1 MREKSGN
8 SQSRGLRQHFL
19 VWIVLGRGVICV
31 FFRKVSQ
38 IGKKGEKTEKIGVNL
53 RKTCGNFDEVMKAVG
68 KVDEI
73 TKACRKCSNIDES
86 LTCSG
91 SVVPVVSRCC
101 ALDDDGCGVG
111 CEEVFVVAQSSFLD
125 DGTVFDGDV
134 GIGEGARDTEADCF
148 RVEGVFL
155 EGGQVGDECS
165 VEVVGVNAGP

>member
-1 MREKSGN
+1 M
-8 SQSRGLRQHFL
+8 
-19 VWIVLGRGVICV
+19 RGVICV

-53 RKTCGNFDEVMKAVG
+53 RKTCGNFDEASRNLDEVV
-68 KVDEI
+68 KV
-73 TKACRKCSNIDES
+73 CRKCLNIDES

-101 ALDDDGCGVG
+101 ALNDDGCGVG

>member
-1 MREKSGN
+1 M
-8 SQSRGLRQHFL
+8 
-19 VWIVLGRGVICV
+19 RGVICV

-38 IGKKGEKTEKIGVNL
+38 IGKKGEKTEEIGVIL
-53 RKTCGNFDEVMKAVG
+53 RKTCGNFDEAFGNLDEVV
-68 KVDEI
+68 KV
-73 TKACRKCSNIDES
+73 CRKCLYFYEG

-134 GIGEGARDTEADCF
+134 GVGESARDTEADCF

-155 EGGQVGDECS
+155 EGGQVGDECG

>member
-1 MREKSGN
+1 M
-8 SQSRGLRQHFL
+8 GL
-19 VWIVLGRGVICV
+19 GVICV

-38 IGKKGEKTEKIGVNL
+38 IGKKGEKTEEIGVIL
-53 RKTCGNFDEVMKAVG
+53 RKTCGNFDEASGNLDEVV
-68 KVDEI
+68 KV
-73 TKACRKCSNIDES
+73 CRKCLNFYEG

-101 ALDDDGCGVG
+101 ALNDDGCGVG

-134 GIGEGARDTEADCF
+134 GVGESARDTEADCF

>member
-1 MREKSGN
+1 M
-8 SQSRGLRQHFL
+8 
-19 VWIVLGRGVICV
+19 GRGVICV

-53 RKTCGNFDEVMKAVG
+53 RKTCGNFDEAVG
-68 KVDEI
+68 KVDKTMKTFGNLDEVM
-73 TKACRKCSNIDES
+73 KVCRKCLNFYEG

-101 ALDDDGCGVG
+101 ALNDDGCGVG

>member
-1 MREKSGN
+1 MK
-8 SQSRGLRQHFL
+8 
-19 VWIVLGRGVICV
+19 V
-31 FFRKVSQ
+31 F
-38 IGKKGEKTEKIGVNL
+38 GKL
-53 RKTCGNFDEVMKAVG
+53 
-68 KVDEI
+68 DEI
-73 TKACRKCSNIDES
+73 TKVCRKCLNIDES

>member
-1 MREKSGN
+1 M
-8 SQSRGLRQHFL
+8 
-19 VWIVLGRGVICV
+19 RGVICV
-31 FFRKVSQ
+31 FFRKVLQ
-38 IGKKGEKTEKIGVNL
+38 IGKKGEKIGVNL
-53 RKTCGNFDEVMKAVG
+53 RKTYGNFDEAAENLDEVMKV
-68 KVDEI
+68 
-73 TKACRKCSNIDES
+73 CRKCLNLYKG

-101 ALDDDGCGVG
+101 ALNDDGCGVG

-134 GIGEGARDTEADCF
+134 GVGEGARDTEADCF

-155 EGGQVGDECS
+155 EGGQVGDECG

>member
-1 MREKSGN
+1 METLTK
-8 SQSRGLRQHFL
+8 LPETL
-19 VWIVLGRGVICV
+19 TEVI
-31 FFRKVSQ
+31 
-38 IGKKGEKTEKIGVNL
+38 KT
-53 RKTCGNFDEVMKAVG
+53 VG
-68 KVDEI
+68 KLDEI
-73 TKACRKCSNIDES
+73 TKVCRKCSNIDES

-101 ALDDDGCGVG
+101 ALDDDRCGVG

-134 GIGEGARDTEADCF
+134 GVGESARDTEADCF

>member
-1 MREKSGN
+1 
-8 SQSRGLRQHFL
+8 
-19 VWIVLGRGVICV
+19 
-31 FFRKVSQ
+31 
-38 IGKKGEKTEKIGVNL
+38 
-53 RKTCGNFDEVMKAVG
+53 MKAVG

-73 TKACRKCSNIDES
+73 TKVCRKCLNIDEG
-86 LTCSG
+86 LKCSG

-134 GIGEGARDTEADCF
+134 GVGESARDTEADCF

>member
-1 MREKSGN
+1 M
-8 SQSRGLRQHFL
+8 
-19 VWIVLGRGVICV
+19 RGVICV

-38 IGKKGEKTEKIGVNL
+38 IGKKGEKTEKIRVNL
-53 RKTCGNFDEVMKAVG
+53 MKTSGNLDEVV
-68 KVDEI
+68 KV
-73 TKACRKCSNIDES
+73 CRKCLNIDES

-101 ALDDDGCGVG
+101 ALDDDGCGVR

-134 GIGEGARDTEADCF
+134 GVGESARDTEADCF
-148 RVEGVFL
+148 GVEGVFL

>member
-1 MREKSGN
+1 METLTK
-8 SQSRGLRQHFL
+8 LPETL
-19 VWIVLGRGVICV
+19 TEVI
-31 FFRKVSQ
+31 
-38 IGKKGEKTEKIGVNL
+38 KT
-53 RKTCGNFDEVMKAVG
+53 VG
-68 KVDEI
+68 KFDEI
-73 TKACRKCSNIDES
+73 TKVCRKCSNIDES

-134 GIGEGARDTEADCF
+134 GVGESARDTEADCF

-155 EGGQVGDECS
+155 EGGQVGAECS

>member
-1 MREKSGN
+1 M
-8 SQSRGLRQHFL
+8 
-19 VWIVLGRGVICV
+19 WIVLGRGVICV

-38 IGKKGEKTEKIGVNL
+38 IGKKGEKTEKIRVNL
-53 RKTCGNFDEVMKAVG
+53 RKTSGNFDEASGSLDEVV
-68 KVDEI
+68 KV
-73 TKACRKCSNIDES
+73 CWKCLNFYES
-86 LTCSG
+86 LKCSG

-134 GIGEGARDTEADCF
+134 GVGEGARDTEADCF

-155 EGGQVGDECS
+155 EGGQVGDECG

>member
-1 MREKSGN
+1 M
-8 SQSRGLRQHFL
+8 
-19 VWIVLGRGVICV
+19 RGVICV

-38 IGKKGEKTEKIGVNL
+38 IGKKGEKTEEIEVNL
-53 RKTCGNFDEVMKAVG
+53 RKTCGNFDEASGNLDEVV
-68 KVDEI
+68 KV
-73 TKACRKCSNIDES
+73 CQKCLNFYEG

-101 ALDDDGCGVG
+101 ALNDDGCGVR

-134 GIGEGARDTEADCF
+134 GVGESARDTEADCF

>member
-1 MREKSGN
+1 M
-8 SQSRGLRQHFL
+8 
-19 VWIVLGRGVICV
+19 RGVICV

-38 IGKKGEKTEKIGVNL
+38 IGKKGEKTEEIGVNL
-53 RKTCGNFDEVMKAVG
+53 RKTCGNFDEASGNLDEVV
-68 KVDEI
+68 KV
-73 TKACRKCSNIDES
+73 CRKCLNFYEG

-134 GIGEGARDTEADCF
+134 GVGESARDTEADCF

>member
-1 MREKSGN
+1 M
-8 SQSRGLRQHFL
+8 
-19 VWIVLGRGVICV
+19 RGVICV

-38 IGKKGEKTEKIGVNL
+38 IGKKGEKTEKIRVNL
-53 RKTCGNFDEVMKAVG
+53 RKTSGNFDEVMKV
-68 KVDEI
+68 
-73 TKACRKCSNIDES
+73 CRKCLNIDES

-101 ALDDDGCGVG
+101 ALNDDGCGVG

-134 GIGEGARDTEADCF
+134 GVGESARDTEADCF
-148 RVEGVFL
+148 GVEGVFL

>member
-1 MREKSGN
+1 M
-8 SQSRGLRQHFL
+8 
-19 VWIVLGRGVICV
+19 
-31 FFRKVSQ
+31 
-38 IGKKGEKTEKIGVNL
+38 GKTY
-53 RKTCGNFDEVMKAVG
+53 GNFDEAAGNLDEVMKV
-68 KVDEI
+68 
-73 TKACRKCSNIDES
+73 CRKCLNLYKG

-101 ALDDDGCGVG
+101 ALNDDGCGVG

-134 GIGEGARDTEADCF
+134 GVGEGARDTEADCF

-155 EGGQVGDECS
+155 EGGQVGDECG

>member
-1 MREKSGN
+1 M
-8 SQSRGLRQHFL
+8 
-19 VWIVLGRGVICV
+19 RGVICV
-31 FFRKVSQ
+31 FFRKVLQ
-38 IGKKGEKTEKIGVNL
+38 IGKKGEKIGVNL
-53 RKTCGNFDEVMKAVG
+53 RKTYGNFDEAAGNLDEVMKV
-68 KVDEI
+68 
-73 TKACRKCSNIDES
+73 CRKCLDFYEG

-134 GIGEGARDTEADCF
+134 GVGEGARDTEADCF

-155 EGGQVGDECS
+155 EGGQVGDECG

>member
-1 MREKSGN
+1 M
-8 SQSRGLRQHFL
+8 
-19 VWIVLGRGVICV
+19 RGVICV
-31 FFRKVSQ
+31 FFRKVLQ
-38 IGKKGEKTEKIGVNL
+38 IGKKGEKIGVNL
-53 RKTCGNFDEVMKAVG
+53 RKTYGNFDEAAGNLDEVMKV
-68 KVDEI
+68 
-73 TKACRKCSNIDES
+73 CRKCLNLYKG

-101 ALDDDGCGVG
+101 ALNDDGCGVRG
-111 CEEVFVVAQSSFLD
+111 EKVLVVAQSSFLD

-134 GIGEGARDTEADCF
+134 GVGESARDTEADCF

>member
-1 MREKSGN
+1 M
-8 SQSRGLRQHFL
+8 
-19 VWIVLGRGVICV
+19 RGVICV
-31 FFRKVSQ
+31 FFRKVLQ
-38 IGKKGEKTEKIGVNL
+38 IGKKGEKIGVNL
-53 RKTCGNFDEVMKAVG
+53 RKTYGNFDEAAGNLDEVMKV
-68 KVDEI
+68 
-73 TKACRKCSNIDES
+73 CRKCLNLYKG

-101 ALDDDGCGVG
+101 ALNDDGCGVG

-148 RVEGVFL
+148 RVEDVFL
-155 EGGQVGDECS
+155 EGGQVGDECG

>member
-1 MREKSGN
+1 M
-8 SQSRGLRQHFL
+8 
-19 VWIVLGRGVICV
+19 RGVICV
-31 FFRKVSQ
+31 FFRKVLQ
-38 IGKKGEKTEKIGVNL
+38 IGKKGEKIGVNL
-53 RKTCGNFDEVMKAVG
+53 RKIYGNFDEAAGNLDEVMKV
-68 KVDEI
+68 
-73 TKACRKCSNIDES
+73 CRKCLNLYKG

-101 ALDDDGCGVG
+101 ALNDDGCGVG

-134 GIGEGARDTEADCF
+134 GVGEGARDTEADCF

>member
-1 MREKSGN
+1 M
-8 SQSRGLRQHFL
+8 
-19 VWIVLGRGVICV
+19 RGVICV
-31 FFRKVSQ
+31 FFRKVLQ
-38 IGKKGEKTEKIGVNL
+38 IGKKGEKIGVNL
-53 RKTCGNFDEVMKAVG
+53 RKTYGNFDEAAGNLDEVMKV
-68 KVDEI
+68 
-73 TKACRKCSNIDES
+73 CRKCLNLYKG

-134 GIGEGARDTEADCF
+134 GVGEGARDTEADCF

-155 EGGQVGDECS
+155 EGGQVGDECG

>member
-1 MREKSGN
+1 M
-8 SQSRGLRQHFL
+8 
-19 VWIVLGRGVICV
+19 RGVICV
-31 FFRKVSQ
+31 FFRKVLQ
-38 IGKKGEKTEKIGVNL
+38 IGKKGEKIGVNL
-53 RKTCGNFDEVMKAVG
+53 RKTYGNFDEAAGNLDEVV
-68 KVDEI
+68 KV
-73 TKACRKCSNIDES
+73 CRKCLNFYEG

-101 ALDDDGCGVG
+101 ALNDDGCGVRG
-111 CEEVFVVAQSSFLD
+111 EKVLVVAQSSFLD

-148 RVEGVFL
+148 RVEDVFL

>member
-1 MREKSGN
+1 METLTK
-8 SQSRGLRQHFL
+8 LPETL
-19 VWIVLGRGVICV
+19 TEVI
-31 FFRKVSQ
+31 
-38 IGKKGEKTEKIGVNL
+38 KT
-53 RKTCGNFDEVMKAVG
+53 VG
-68 KVDEI
+68 KLDEI
-73 TKACRKCSNIDES
+73 TKVCRKCSNIDES

-101 ALDDDGCGVG
+101 ALDDDRCGVG
-111 CEEVFVVAQSSFLD
+111 REEVFVVAQSSFLD

-134 GIGEGARDTEADCF
+134 GVGESARDTEADCF